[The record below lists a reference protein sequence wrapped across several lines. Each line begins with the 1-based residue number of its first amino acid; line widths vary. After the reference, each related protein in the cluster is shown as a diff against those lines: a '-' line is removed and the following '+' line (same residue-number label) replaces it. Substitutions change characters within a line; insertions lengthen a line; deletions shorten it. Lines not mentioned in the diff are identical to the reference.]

1 MNLPVAGVVSEA
13 VAVGSLL
20 TVDAELKTTVFD
32 ALKNLHE
39 IFKKMFWSLILIL
52 NLNLPA
58 RRRVP
63 GRS

>member
-39 IFKKMFWSLILIL
+39 IFKTMFWSLNL

>member
-39 IFKKMFWSLILIL
+39 IFKIMFWSLNL

>member
-39 IFKKMFWSLILIL
+39 IFKIMFWSLNLNL